1 MLWWICRC
9 ILDVLQ
15 CMCQSRESRISRT
28 TSTGVFG
35 DMAKR
40 AKGHLK
46 AKDCELISQEL
57 THAPS
62 KVVRKMPID
71 LNLSND

>member
-1 MLWWICRC
+1 MTHEGSMLWWICRC

-15 CMCQSRESRISRT
+15 CMCQSPESRISRT

-40 AKGHLK
+40 AKVTG
-46 AKDCELISQEL
+46 I
-57 THAPS
+57 
-62 KVVRKMPID
+62 
-71 LNLSND
+71 